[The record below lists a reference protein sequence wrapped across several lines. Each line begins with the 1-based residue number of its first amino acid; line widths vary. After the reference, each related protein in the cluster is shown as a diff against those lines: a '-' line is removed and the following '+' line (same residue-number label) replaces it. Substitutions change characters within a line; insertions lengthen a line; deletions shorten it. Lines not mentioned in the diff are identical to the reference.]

1 MKKYVN
7 FTLMLVF
14 VITIA
19 GLNMTNIY
27 SSRDK
32 PTFVKKVEL
41 SFLTKPVQE
50 VAVIHSI
57 DTVYKQKVVKKTVY
71 DTVFIDPFKDDY
83 FDVIGDLNLVS
94 NN

>member
-7 FTLMLVF
+7 FTLTLVF

-19 GLNMTNIY
+19 ALNVTNIY

-41 SFLTKPVQE
+41 SFLNKPVQE
-50 VAVIHSI
+50 VAIIHSV
-57 DTVYKQKVVKKTVY
+57 DTVYKQKVIKKTIH
-71 DTVFIDPFKDDY
+71 DTVFIDPFKDNY
-83 FDVIGDLNLVS
+83 FDVVGNLNLVS